1 MTIIREERIGN
12 QRLLL
17 GDCLSI
23 MPGNRDVEKHLH
35 EKFAT
40 SRFSGEWFVETP
52 AMRVVFEAL
61 LTPHMPVITPREKVQ
76 KRTSGELAAL
86 SEEWMAGLREV
97 FPRFGNNYPLCSP
110 NLGTANLVPS
120 RSHRLRESRIAQG
133 GGTPLASPA
142 SRQTHQGSSRRRGME
157 SAARKRLLLR

>member
-1 MTIIREERIGN
+1 MSIYVLRSDNLVKIGFSEHLRNRVGAIISVVPLPVEFVGY
-12 QRLLL
+12 
-17 GDCLSI
+17 

-86 SEEWMAGLREV
+86 SEELRK
-97 FPRFGNNYPLCSP
+97 
-110 NLGTANLVPS
+110 AAA
-120 RSHRLRESRIAQG
+120 LR
-133 GGTPLASPA
+133 
-142 SRQTHQGSSRRRGME
+142 
-157 SAARKRLLLR
+157 